1 MSNTIKISLKLKVKI
16 LRKFMFFTAIFLIFK
31 VAAQTSVFVTADS
44 LYALGDYTR
53 AINTY
58 AKVGSQQSALQ
69 IARAYNAVGNFD
81 KSVAQ
86 YEGILKEHPTLQIAS
101 FELAKLYLKTK
112 QAAKGKSLFEKLSEE
127 NNGNPE
133 YLYYLGEALQLLKKT
148 DESILAYQKAV
159 RLDTTHLRSLFQL
172 GKYYVAQREKD
183 SVLTYVDMGLEFYEK
198 DVALINLKALA
209 YYNNDEFGKAAPWF
223 ERLLELGETKEYIY
237 AKLANCQ
244 YHMWEFEKA
253 KTNYHVLL
261 EIDDS
266 NPDYYFN
273 LGHVF
278 FKDRMLDSAQYY
290 IKLSKEVQEVNFAR
304 EYESLAQIA
313 SVQEKPKKAL
323 NYYMLAFKED
333 PDNMRVFYQVCFLS
347 DQHLK
352 DPKVKLEYYERFITK
367 FGTQQ
372 RYFSETVLKRIKEL
386 KQEIHFASN

>member
-1 MSNTIKISLKLKVKI
+1 MPFPLPLSYSRPVKNIVLLALVFVIK
-16 LRKFMFFTAIFLIFK
+16 AE
-31 VAAQTSVFVTADS
+31 AQTSAFTTADS
-44 LYALGDYTR
+44 LYMLGDYTQ

-58 AKVGSQQSALQ
+58 AQVGSQQSALQ
-69 IARAYNAVGNFD
+69 IARAYNAIGNFD

-86 YEGILKEHPTLQIAS
+86 YEGILKEHPTLQIAR
-101 FELAKLYLKTK
+101 FELGKLYLKTK
-112 QAAKGKSLFEKLSEE
+112 QAEKGKSLFEKLSEE
-127 NNGNPE
+127 NNDNPE
-133 YLYYLGEALQLLKKT
+133 YLYYLAESLQWLKKT
-148 DESILAYQKAV
+148 DESVLAYQKAV
-159 RLDTTHLRSLFQL
+159 GLDSTHLRSLFQL
-172 GKYYVAQREKD
+172 GKYYVAQKEKD
-183 SVLTYVDMGLEFYEK
+183 SALTYVDMGLRFYEK

-223 ERLLELGETKEYIY
+223 ERLLELGERKEYIY
-237 AKLANCQ
+237 YKLAICQ

-261 EIDDS
+261 DIDDS

-304 EYESLAQIA
+304 EYESLARIA
-313 SVQEKPKKAL
+313 AVQEKPEESIK
-323 NYYMLAFKED
+323 YYKLSLKED

-352 DPKVKLEYYERFITK
+352 DPKVKLEYYESFIKK
-367 FGTQQ
+367 FGNEQ
-372 RYFSETVLKRIKEL
+372 RYFSEMVSKRIKEL
-386 KQEIHFASN
+386 KQEIHFGSN